1 MRRIRPASGAPAACP
16 RIAMIVVDGTAHPE
30 NPIRE
35 MSSCRKR
42 ASALRATGMREA
54 AWHGL

>member
-1 MRRIRPASGAPAACP
+1 
-16 RIAMIVVDGTAHPE
+16 MIVVDGTAHPE